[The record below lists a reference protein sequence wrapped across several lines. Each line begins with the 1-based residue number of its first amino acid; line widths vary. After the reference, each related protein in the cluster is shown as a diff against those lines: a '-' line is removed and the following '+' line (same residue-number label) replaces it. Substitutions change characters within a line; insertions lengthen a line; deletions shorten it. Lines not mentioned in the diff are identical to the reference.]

1 MVNNHRIKLR
11 YCHAGAM
18 NPPTIIIHGNQTERV
33 PAAYRRYLENT
44 FRKVLKIMGTPI
56 RIEFRSGDN
65 PFAEVKEKD
74 QRQLHRKR
82 RVEKSAQFARE
93 KRKPKRS

>member
-1 MVNNHRIKLR
+1 MVHNRRIKLR

-33 PAAYRRYLENT
+33 PTAYRRYLENT
-44 FRKVLKIMGTPI
+44 FRNALKIMSTPV

-65 PFAEVKEKD
+65 PYAETKELD
-74 QRQLHRKR
+74 QRQAHRKR
-82 RVEKSAQFARE
+82 RVEKSAQFAKE
-93 KRKPKRS
+93 KRKKKLS

>member
-1 MVNNHRIKLR
+1 MVNNRRIKLR

-18 NPPTIIIHGNQTERV
+18 NPPTIIIHGNQTDRV

-65 PFAEVKEKD
+65 PYAENKEVD
-74 QRQLHRKR
+74 QRQVHRKR
-82 RVEKSAQFARE
+82 RIDKSAQFAKD
-93 KRKPKRS
+93 KRKRAR